1 MIPTIITM
9 QVSNNKK
16 TPSSMKKPPSTTNNL
31 EVIKQTAT
39 SNPPSERT
47 KNINKINTRLF

>member
-1 MIPTIITM
+1 M

-16 TPSSMKKPPSTTNNL
+16 TPSSMKKPPSATNNL
-31 EVIKQTAT
+31 EVSKQTAT

-47 KNINKINTRLF
+47 ENINKINTRLF